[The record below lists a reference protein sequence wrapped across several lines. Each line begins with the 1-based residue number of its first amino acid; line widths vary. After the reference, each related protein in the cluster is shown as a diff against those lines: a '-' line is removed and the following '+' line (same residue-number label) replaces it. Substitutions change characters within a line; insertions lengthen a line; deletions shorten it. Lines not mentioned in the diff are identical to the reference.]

1 MENNKTPNRKN
12 TKSKS
17 SNIPQKSGTRASK
30 STTKSAKSVNK
41 SQSTKKPSNS
51 NSMTSKQSKSSNNKT
66 DKTKANSSKASKVQS
81 SKSSKTN
88 SRASKSIDR
97 ATKKSKSYNEQSNS
111 TVINVKN
118 KFSSKNLI
126 VTKKLRFTLIILIV
140 IFALLLARIGFLQ
153 FAQGN
158 YLKELAYQQQLI
170 NQIISPKRGNI
181 YDSTGK
187 ALAISASVDTI
198 TINPIKFK
206 KESESDTK
214 ALQEKVAKGL
224 SEIFELNYD
233 DMIAKV
239 TSTSQVETIAKKVER
254 DRVDKLKEWMDKNKV
269 TAGINIDED
278 TKRYYPYS
286 SVASSI
292 IGFCG
297 NDNQG
302 LSGIEYTWDS
312 ALTGTPGK
320 IVSYK
325 GSDQKEIPNSEETYI
340 SAENGSDLTLT
351 IDLNIQTI
359 VEKYLKQAVENN
371 SCSRG
376 GNVIVMNPKN
386 GDILAMACYPDY
398 DLNSPYTPNSTLAKT
413 YNSLSAEQKNES
425 LYKMWA
431 NKSVAETY
439 EPGSTFK
446 IITAAVALEENIA
459 KTDTANDF
467 YCKGYEEFDDVSNS
481 TLKIRCWRDQP
492 HGVQSLRQALCNSC
506 NPAFMQLGKKIT
518 APTLYKYYK
527 AFGLFDSTGSSL
539 YGEQNSI
546 FQDLD
551 KVGPVELATMS
562 FGQRLNVTPL
572 QMITAI
578 SCVANDGVLMKPR
591 IVKQIKNTE
600 NDSISEVP
608 VTEVRQVISKQTAE
622 NVKSMMESVVTQ
634 GTGRNAAVVGY
645 SIGGKTGT
653 SEPTEANKDE
663 GYVASYVAISPVED
677 TQVVLLLTLYDPPDD
692 NHQGGQVAGPVVSQM
707 LSEILPYLLIPS
719 DSNTSST
726 DSSNLITVPDIRN
739 KTVAEAEKTLK
750 NAGFTVKT
758 YVSGDIN
765 TVLVE
770 DQTPKPGISLSK
782 NSIIILYGKGNSA
795 STSVNVP
802 DLKGMSASEA
812 TTVLRNKNLN
822 ILTEGKGSII
832 TQDYSKDEQ
841 VPEGTIIRVTL
852 KQNLTD
858 AH

>member
-12 TKSKS
+12 TKS
-17 SNIPQKSGTRASK
+17 SNIPQKSGTKASK
-30 STTKSAKSVNK
+30 STNTRVTKSNK
-41 SQSTKKPSNS
+41 
-51 NSMTSKQSKSSNNKT
+51 KSSNQNNMT
-66 DKTKANSSKASKVQS
+66 SNSSKSKTSSSKVSKSTNKAQKFNKKS

-88 SRASKSIDR
+88 SRPSKSIDK

-140 IFALLLARIGFLQ
+140 IFALLLVRIGFLQ

-181 YDSTGK
+181 YDSTGKK

-254 DRVDKLKEWMDKNKV
+254 DRVDKLKEWMDENKV

-286 SVASSI
+286 SVASNI

-302 LSGIEYTWDS
+302 LSGLEYTWDS
-312 ALTGTPGK
+312 VLTGTPGK

-351 IDLNIQTI
+351 IDLNIQMI

-413 YNSLSAEQKNES
+413 YNLLSAEQKNES
-425 LYKMWA
+425 LYKMWS

-459 KTDTANDF
+459 KTDTSNDF
-467 YCKGYEEFDDVSNS
+467 YCRGYEEFDDVSNS
-481 TLKIRCWRDQP
+481 KVTIRCWRDQP
-492 HGVQSLRQALCNSC
+492 HGVQSLREALCNSC
-506 NPAFMQLGKKIT
+506 NPAFMQLGKRIT

-622 NVKSMMESVVTQ
+622 SVKSMMESVVTQ

-750 NAGFTVKT
+750 NAGFAVKT

-770 DQTPKPGISLSK
+770 DQMPKPGVSLSK